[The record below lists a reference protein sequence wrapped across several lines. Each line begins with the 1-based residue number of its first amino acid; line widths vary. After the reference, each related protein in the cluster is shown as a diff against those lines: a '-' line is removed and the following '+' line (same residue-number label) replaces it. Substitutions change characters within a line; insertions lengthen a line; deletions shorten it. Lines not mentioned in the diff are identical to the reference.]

1 MAESLAKSIQ
11 AASTAAK
18 QVAEVRASLSM
29 RRSELAAQIA
39 ALQKRNDYVTALPVN
54 REDGKRFVLDCI
66 DVQARTFL
74 KRAHYPQFIASF
86 ATPQR
91 GCPSGFGRSDR
102 PLSLDD
108 VVAVRENDI
117 NHLGNGPTNFF
128 VGKSGSINGL
138 AVDADAMCF
147 FFGDVMKKKL
157 EAHLEDWFPD
167 YTQNINARHRPQ
179 FHGHYKDAT
188 PEDLA
193 STIEQRQ
200 AEIDRNNEKV
210 EKLEQEC
217 SELDEALAS
226 LGAPAE
232 EGARSTPVM

>member
-11 AASTAAK
+11 AAAAATK
-18 QVAEVRASLSM
+18 QVAEVRANLVS
-29 RRSELAAQIA
+29 RRSEITAQIA
-39 ALQKRNDYVTALPVN
+39 TLQKRNIYVTALPVN
-54 REDGKRFVLDCI
+54 REDGKRFVLECVDA
-66 DVQARTFL
+66 QARTFV
-74 KRAHYPQFIASF
+74 KRANYPGFIASF

-91 GCPSGFGRSDR
+91 GSPGGLQGRSDR

-108 VVAVRENDI
+108 VVAVRENGI
-117 NHLGNGPTNFF
+117 NHLGNGPVNFF
-128 VGKSGSINGL
+128 VGNSGSINGL

-157 EAHLEDWFPD
+157 EAHLDDWFPD
-167 YTQNINARHRPQ
+167 YTQNKNAHLRLKC
-179 FHGHYKDAT
+179 HGHYKDAT

-226 LGAPAE
+226 LGAPVD
-232 EGARSTPVM
+232 EGGQ